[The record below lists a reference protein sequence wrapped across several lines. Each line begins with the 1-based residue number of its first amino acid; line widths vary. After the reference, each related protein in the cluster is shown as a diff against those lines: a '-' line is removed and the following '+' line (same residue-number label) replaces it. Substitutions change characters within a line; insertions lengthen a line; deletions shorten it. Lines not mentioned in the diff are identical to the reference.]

1 MTKKYKRM
9 RNIYGGLSLVCT
21 VGPLLYFVILAML
34 TATPAQKVAISSMAF
49 AGVIICLVNACMK
62 VHPRCVFWLV
72 LLAAYYALGN
82 ILEVLYIM
90 AATCF
95 LDEIW
100 FTPAYK
106 YANSKYSIN
115 KEIDKRHE

>member
-1 MTKKYKRM
+1 MKKVK
-9 RNIYGGLSLVCT
+9 N
-21 VGPLLYFVILAML
+21 
-34 TATPAQKVAISSMAF
+34 ATNVSS
-49 AGVIICLVNACMK
+49 
-62 VHPRCVFWLV
+62 
-72 LLAAYYALGN
+72 
-82 ILEVLYIM
+82 LEVLYIM

>member
-34 TATPAQKVAISSMAF
+34 TATPTQKVAISAMAL

-62 VHPRCVFWLV
+62 VHPRCV
-72 LLAAYYALGN
+72 
-82 ILEVLYIM
+82 
-90 AATCF
+90 

>member
-1 MTKKYKRM
+1 MTKKYNRM

-34 TATPAQKVAISSMAF
+34 TATPTQKVAISAMAL

-115 KEIDKRHE
+115 KEIDKRHG

>member
-21 VGPLLYFVILAML
+21 VGPLLYFVVLAML
-34 TATPAQKVAISSMAF
+34 TATPAQKVAISAMAF

-90 AATCF
+90 VATCF

-115 KEIDKRHE
+115 KEIDKRHG

>member
-1 MTKKYKRM
+1 MTKKYKLTK
-9 RNIYGGLSLVCT
+9 NIYAWLSIICT
-21 VGPLLYFVILAML
+21 VGPFLCFFVLAML
-34 TATPAQKVAISSMAF
+34 TATPTQKVAISAMAL
-49 AGVIICLVNACMK
+49 AGIIICLFNACMK

-82 ILEVLYIM
+82 ILEVLYVM

-100 FTPAYK
+100 FTPMYK
-106 YANSKYSIN
+106 YARNKYSIN
-115 KEIDKRHE
+115 KEIDRRG

>member
-9 RNIYGGLSLVCT
+9 RDIYGFLSFLCIA
-21 VGPLLYFVILAML
+21 GPLVYFVVLAMM
-34 TATPAQKVAISSMAF
+34 TATPTQKVAISGMAL
-49 AGVIICLVNACMK
+49 AGVIICMVNACMK

-82 ILEVLYIM
+82 ILDVLYVM

-95 LDEIW
+95 LEEVW

-115 KEIDKRHE
+115 KEIDKRQ

>member
-9 RNIYGGLSLVCT
+9 RNIYGGLSIVCT
-21 VGPLLYFVILAML
+21 VGPLLYFVVLAML
-34 TATPAQKVAISSMAF
+34 TATPSQKVAISAMAF

-72 LLAAYYALGN
+72 LLAAYYAIGN

-90 AATCF
+90 AASCF

>member
-21 VGPLLYFVILAML
+21 VGPLLYFVVLAML
-34 TATPAQKVAISSMAF
+34 TATPAQKVAISAMAF

-72 LLAAYYALGN
+72 LLAAYYAIGN

>member
-9 RNIYGGLSLVCT
+9 RNIYGSLSLICT
-21 VGPLLYFVILAML
+21 VGPLLYFIVLAML
-34 TATPAQKVAISSMAF
+34 TATPTQKVAISAMAL
-49 AGVIICLVNACMK
+49 AGVIICVVNACMK
-62 VHPRCVFWLV
+62 VHPRCVFWMV

-106 YANSKYSIN
+106 YAKSKYSIN

>member
-9 RNIYGGLSLVCT
+9 RNIYGGLSLICT
-21 VGPLLYFVILAML
+21 VGPLLYFVVLAML
-34 TATPAQKVAISSMAF
+34 TATPAQKVAISGMVF

-62 VHPRCVFWLV
+62 VHPRCAFWLV

-82 ILEVLYIM
+82 ILELLYIM

-106 YANSKYSIN
+106 YARSKYSIN

>member
-1 MTKKYKRM
+1 MTNKYKRM

-21 VGPLLYFVILAML
+21 VGPLLYFVVLAML
-34 TATPAQKVAISSMAF
+34 TATPAQKVAISAMAF

-115 KEIDKRHE
+115 KEIDKRHG

>member
-9 RNIYGGLSLVCT
+9 RNIYGGISLVCT
-21 VGPLLYFVILAML
+21 VGPLLYFVVLAML
-34 TATPAQKVAISSMAF
+34 TATPAQKVAISAMAF

-115 KEIDKRHE
+115 KEIDKHHE

>member
-9 RNIYGGLSLVCT
+9 RNIYGGLSLICT
-21 VGPLLYFVILAML
+21 VGPMLYFIVLAML
-34 TATPAQKVAISSMAF
+34 TATPTQKVAISAMAL
-49 AGVIICLVNACMK
+49 AGVIICTVNVCMK
-62 VHPRCVFWLV
+62 VHPRCVFWMV

-106 YANSKYSIN
+106 YAKSKYSIN

>member
-1 MTKKYKRM
+1 M
-9 RNIYGGLSLVCT
+9 RNIYGGLSLVCM
-21 VGPLLYFVILAML
+21 VGPLLYFVVLAML
-34 TATPAQKVAISSMAF
+34 TATPAQKVAISAMAF

-106 YANSKYSIN
+106 YASSKYSIN
-115 KEIDKRHE
+115 KEIDKRHG

>member
-9 RNIYGGLSLVCT
+9 RNIYGGFSLVCT
-21 VGPLLYFVILAML
+21 VGPLLYFVVLAML
-34 TATPAQKVAISSMAF
+34 TATPAQKVAISAMAF

-115 KEIDKRHE
+115 KEIDKRHG